1 VAISHTTTFEWASFA
16 RSQDPERSPQW
27 IAPHNPDLVPFPQ
40 WRSHS
45 NQRDPPIPSGVILLS
60 VERSLFVQMGIP
72 FTPLTLSR
80 PDFRGADTSKPAPD
94 RSNGPPTPRKGC
106 NNADSCR
113 HRQRLSHYFRRTG
126 SGGVKGIP
134 IFVHYVADE
143 TLRNMLYHHCNMGTV
158 GPITQHALAQE
169 CVTSV

>member
-1 VAISHTTTFEWASFA
+1 MPGYYMDSGKENSRSIADHHANGGPMSFFESREGWWD
-16 RSQDPERSPQW
+16 SQT
-27 IAPHNPDLVPFPQ
+27 DLVRKCSF
-40 WRSHS
+40 WSIFYR
-45 NQRDPPIPSGVILLS
+45 
-60 VERSLFVQMGIP
+60 MGIP

-158 GPITQHALAQE
+158 GPITPNALDRE
-169 CVTSV
+169 FVTSV